1 MTICAYP
8 DNAQAVDPIE
18 GLIALDGERAGGLMA
33 VAGKVWIEAALN
45 GPWGR
50 DRQPGIPLKVAEI
63 VSEAAA
69 CAKAGAAIIHLHA
82 YDEATG
88 LQRDDAELYAAIIEG
103 VREQVDAIVYPS
115 IPLAGD
121 ARVGETGGS
130 KSRFSAVAELGC
142 RGLLEWAV
150 VDPGSCNFER
160 YPDLIAR
167 KGGFIYRNPPEDIA
181 EGLSLA
187 GRYRFHPSYAIY
199 EPGFLRLG
207 AALARARPETPEPI
221 YRLMFSDE
229 FTFGYPP
236 RDYALES
243 YLRLLSDEAPGAP
256 WMIAGLGVT
265 LDPLIEATLARGGHL
280 RVGLE
285 DAPFGTEKSNLA
297 LVEEAVATVRGLGYE
312 PAAAEEVRAAL
323 KPV

>member
-1 MTICAYP
+1 
-8 DNAQAVDPIE
+8 
-18 GLIALDGERAGGLMA
+18 MA

-50 DRQPGIPLKVAEI
+50 DRQPGIPVSVAEI
-63 VSEAAA
+63 VAEGVA

-88 LQRDDAELYAAIIEG
+88 LQRDDADLYAAIIEG
-103 VREQVDAIVYPS
+103 VRAQVDAIVYPS
-115 IPLAGD
+115 IPLSGD
-121 ARVGETGGS
+121 ARVGETGGA
-130 KSRFSAVAELGC
+130 KARFAAVAELAR

-160 YPDLIAR
+160 HPDLAAG
-167 KGGFIYRNPPEDIA
+167 KSGFIYRNPPEDIE

-187 GRYRFHPSYAIY
+187 GRYGFHPSYAIY

-207 AALARARPETPEPI
+207 AALARAKPAMPGPI
-221 YRLMFSDE
+221 YRFMFSDE

-236 RDYALES
+236 REYALDS
-243 YLRLLSDEAPGAP
+243 YLSLLADEAPGAP

-285 DAPFGTEKSNLA
+285 DAPFGMAKTNLA
-297 LVEEAVATVRGLGYE
+297 LVEEAVAKVAGLGYA
-312 PAAAEEVRAAL
+312 PATAGEIRAAL
-323 KPV
+323 SNG